1 MRIKL
6 ALALA
11 LLPAMLWAQGQDT
24 VFYHKE
30 LPPAVVIGGKTK
42 EKVLVRPGSK
52 VADGHA
58 TGAISLRSEDEL
70 GRELGSVVQVKKP
83 FLVKDITFRINENT
97 IPGCVAA
104 INIYRMEESLVN
116 VLQKP
121 IHFDVAVSDSPQRF
135 NLHPNETLL
144 LEPGRYF
151 IAFQIVDCD
160 RPAFQR
166 FLAKPA
172 EEQDYWEFSMYF
184 TLHLKSSYTRETAR
198 GDLKSYPFNMG
209 IAVKGLEYQ

>member
-6 ALALA
+6 AIALA
-11 LLPAMLWAQGQDT
+11 LLPSMLWAQGQDT
-24 VFYHKE
+24 VYYHKE

-52 VADGHA
+52 VADGHGL
-58 TGAISLRSEDEL
+58 GAFSLRSEEEL
-70 GRELGSVVQVKKP
+70 ERELGSFVQVKKP
-83 FLVKDITFRINENT
+83 FLVKDIKLCINENT

-104 INIYRMEESLVN
+104 INIYRMEESMVN

-121 IHFDVAVSDSPQRF
+121 IHFDVAVSDSPQSF
-135 NLHPNETLL
+135 KLHPNETLL

-166 FLAKPA
+166 FLAKPS
-172 EEQDYWEFSMYF
+172 EDQDYWEFSMYF
-184 TLHLKSSYTRETAR
+184 TLHLKSSYTRETAL
-198 GDLKSYPFNMG
+198 GDLKSSPFNMG